1 MRTKNELYQEA
12 LRTVAR
18 RRQTARAKAE
28 DARAEAE
35 AAVPGLRH
43 AEEEVRVRGI
53 RCALAG
59 AGGQGPHRC
68 RGGLTVMPAKSW
80 PTCWPP
86 AAVPLTHWS
95 RTSPQ
100 ALRRH
105 RHCGRTQPSRPQA
118 DAAAPPVGDRG
129 SVQPLHFQLRYH
141 GTALLPRP
149 DGRLLGEPIRSYM
162 STLLT
167 TCRLRR
173 RIPIPPARA

>member
-59 AGGQGPHRC
+59 AAGKDRTDAAAA
-68 RGGLTVMPAKSW
+68 LTDARKKLADLLASSGRPAD
-80 PTCWPP
+80 
-86 AAVPLTHWS
+86 ALG
-95 RTSPQ
+95 RTSPAGSAKTP
-100 ALRRH
+100 ALW
-105 RHCGRTQPSRPQA
+105 TDAP
-118 DAAAPPVGDRG
+118 AAA
-129 SVQPLHFQLRYH
+129 
-141 GTALLPRP
+141 
-149 DGRLLGEPIRSYM
+149 
-162 STLLT
+162 ST
-167 TCRLRR
+167 R
-173 RIPIPPARA
+173 

>member
-59 AGGQGPHRC
+59 AAG
-68 RGGLTVMPAKSW
+68 KD
-80 PTCWPP
+80 
-86 AAVPLTHWS
+86 
-95 RTSPQ
+95 RT
-100 ALRRH
+100 
-105 RHCGRTQPSRPQA
+105 
-118 DAAAPPVGDRG
+118 DAAAALTDARKKLADLLASSGRPADALEP
-129 SVQPLHFQLRYH
+129 HFTCRLCEDTGIVDGHTCSCVHKVMQQLRRSEIE
-141 GTALLPRP
+141 ALSSLSISSFDTMELRYYPARM
-149 DGRLLGEPIRSYM
+149 DASLGEPPFW
-162 STLLT
+162 T
-167 TCRLRR
+167 TCAATPTNL
-173 RIPIPPARA
+173 IPPARA

>member
-59 AGGQGPHRC
+59 AAG
-68 RGGLTVMPAKSW
+68 KD
-80 PTCWPP
+80 
-86 AAVPLTHWS
+86 
-95 RTSPQ
+95 RT
-100 ALRRH
+100 
-105 RHCGRTQPSRPQA
+105 
-118 DAAAPPVGDRG
+118 DAAAALTDARKKLADLLASSGRPADALEPHFTCRLCEDTGIVDGHTCSCVHKVMQQLPPVGDRG

-141 GTALLPRP
+141 GATLLSRP
-149 DGRLLGEPIRSYM
+149 DGHLPRRAGAELYVHPSGRPA
-162 STLLT
+162 
-167 TCRLRR
+167 RLRR
-173 RIPIPPARA
+173 RI